1 MFARLRQ
8 ILFIICIF
16 SVVFVHAQKR
26 AVNDWIDP
34 AKTYYKIKTAKDGIY
49 RVTYEDLKAVG
60 FSSANVPASELKLIN
75 FGAEQPIYVSN
86 DVFGPGAYIEFFG
99 QRNTIGLD
107 TFLYKNWRA
116 DLFNT
121 EYSLVND
128 TNAYFL
134 TLSPETQNLRY
145 QTVDPDYSNNTLVP
159 EKYYLHTEKV
169 IYSTNFYKNV
179 DGEIRYSQFEP
190 SEGFGSGMLQN
201 SETILKI
208 SRLYKDGPPSLLQ
221 FRTGQNNHQAKLEV
235 KFNGPILETRIIDR
249 IKTAAFSYQIDNNQL
264 KDNNSLNLKN
274 INSSSDRHSIA
285 WASLTYPRE
294 FDAGNNETFAFA
306 MTPFSGPRLIEIENM
321 SSSASGTVVYHI
333 SGNKRYNTLTVD
345 NKVKVI
351 IDNTEAKDLFLAIQ
365 PGAGVISSS
374 SISVFKPTDFSYNGQ
389 QYLIITDKSLRGPGM
404 DAVQE
409 YASYR
414 AGAQGG
420 GYKTDII
427 EVDAIYNHY
436 GFGIDRHFMSVKFLA
451 AYLKENWPGLE
462 FVMML
467 GKAIEYPFVRT
478 SEQVA
483 QYNHK
488 LFFVPT
494 FGFSGSDNLLFS
506 EGGFP
511 DPFFAVGRLAA
522 KTPEDILNYLSK
534 VQLYEA
540 APLGNQT
547 LQDKYWMKKIL
558 HLGGGKNEFEQSSI
572 KTGLNRMAQLLQ
584 DTIYGGDVRSYFKS
598 SSEPIQFNVN
608 EDINRL
614 FESGLS
620 IINFFGHSAPGTW
633 DFAIEN
639 PRNYN
644 NFGKYP
650 FINSFGC
657 YSGNLHGTVK
667 GISESFVLE
676 KDRGSIA
683 FFASTG
689 TAFIPSLSN
698 YGFNMYSSALNAD
711 RNKTIGQVI
720 TMLAQKNRNSLFA
733 ELALFTQLTYHGDPA
748 LRLYLNDSPDYVFDD
763 ASAKTL
769 PSVIQASSPAYE
781 IQLDVVNIGA
791 YRKDSVSVVFYHAL
805 PSGKVIDTI
814 RMTIAGVANRVRLS
828 VPLKNYGNISVG
840 RNTLYSSINPDM
852 RVTEAP
858 LPAALSNNSLG
869 NGNGFTFFITD
880 NFATAIY
887 PPRYGII
894 NTPEHFVL
902 SASTSSAPVQE
913 SSYIF
918 EVDTTSYFNSAQLET
933 GKVLSSGGLI
943 RFRPQKPLL
952 QGKVYYWRVSPDST
966 SQEGYKWTE
975 SSFIY
980 LPNEA
985 EGWNQSHFFQ
995 FTDNTFKD
1003 LEISEET
1010 GRRFD
1015 FGDQLSV
1022 AKVRNRLWDIDDK
1035 PGYTFDNVRFGSV
1048 TPWDYMDAGLGFVI
1062 NDRNEFI
1069 AGIFNPPGGK
1079 YGSINPL
1086 STNSRGFF
1094 FKTDTPQARR
1104 NIITFL
1110 ESELKDRY
1118 YINAFTIL
1126 KTAAADLHLD
1136 EWAMDSV
1143 GTGKNLFNVLESLGA
1158 TQIRNLLST
1167 GPVPYIFQG
1176 EKGRGAINEKIANSV
1191 DDIIEAELIVSRNLD
1206 RGQVSSVLIGP
1217 ATSWASLDFKF
1228 NEFQGPGKAARLRIA
1243 GVREDGSEQKIDSL
1257 QGQGKLDI
1265 SAMAGGFPYL
1275 KLTALTKDSLQRIS
1289 PQLQY
1294 WRVSHKSLPDAAVV
1308 FKGIEPSAT
1317 DNTVSQGQK
1326 IRVRYEVQNVNFVD
1340 MDSIEV
1346 RLTYLDAGNVPV
1358 VRNEKLAKIPAGGS
1372 IAGVFEFSLSVGSGD
1387 ETRYTIEINPENKIP
1402 ELYSFNN
1409 IISGQLGVKKDRK
1422 NPLLN
1427 VYFDGMQ
1434 IMDGDIVSP
1443 KPEILILL
1451 DDDNPFLPVADP
1463 GLFEIKLD
1471 TGRNEF
1477 KVISPD
1483 DAGVSFIPADG
1494 SGGAARFQ
1502 FAPALKEGTYRI
1514 LAQAKDVSGNKSGQN
1529 PKSIQFRVV
1538 EKESV
1543 SNVLNYPNPFSTST
1557 QFIFTITG
1565 SEVPEVMTI
1574 TIMTLTGQVVREIT
1588 MDELGPLNIG
1598 LNRTRFKWDGTDEFG
1613 NRLANGVYLYRV
1625 NVRRRNGQLY
1635 DHFGQAKTDG
1645 FFRDGIGKMV
1655 IMR

>member
-49 RVTYEDLKAVG
+49 RVTYENLKAAG
-60 FSSANVPASELKLIN
+60 FSSSGVPSSELKLIN
-75 FGAEQPIYVSN
+75 YGEEQPIYVSN

-145 QTVDPDYSNNTLVP
+145 KTVDPDYTNNTLLP

-169 IYSTNFYKNV
+169 IFSANFFKNV
-179 DGEIRYSQFEP
+179 DGEIRYSQFES

-201 SETILKI
+201 SETILKT
-208 SRLYKDGPPSLLQ
+208 SRLYKDGPQALLQ

-235 KFNGPILETRIIDR
+235 KFNGLILETRIIDR
-249 IKTAAFSYQIDNNQL
+249 IKTSAFSYQIDNGLL
-264 KDNNSLNLKN
+264 KEDNSLNLKN
-274 INSSSDRHSIA
+274 INSTSDRHSIA
-285 WASLTYPRE
+285 WASLNYPRE
-294 FDAGNNETFAFA
+294 FDAGKNETF
-306 MTPFSGPRLIEIENM
+306 PFTLEAHTGPGYIEIENM
-321 SSSASGTVVYHI
+321 KSSASGTVVYHVN
-333 SGNKRYNTLTVD
+333 GNKRYNTLTAD

-351 IDNTEAKDLFLAIQ
+351 IDNAAANDLFLAIQ
-365 PGAGVISSS
+365 PEGGVISPPI
-374 SISVFKPTDFSYNGQ
+374 ISVFKPADFSYKGQ
-389 QYLIITDKSLRGPGM
+389 QYLIITDKSLRGPGL

-414 AGAQGG
+414 ASSQGG
-420 GYKTDII
+420 GYKTDIL
-427 EVDAIYNHY
+427 EMDDIYNHF
-436 GFGIDRHFMSVKFLA
+436 GFGIERHFASIKFLA
-451 AYLKENWPGLE
+451 AFLKDNWPGLE
-462 FVMML
+462 FVIML
-467 GKAIEYPFVRT
+467 GKAIEYPFIRKT
-478 SEQVA
+478 EQIN
-483 QYNHK
+483 QYNKK
-488 LFFVPT
+488 LFFIPT
-494 FGFSGSDNLLFS
+494 YGFSGSDNLLFS
-506 EGGFP
+506 EGGYP

-522 KTPEDILNYLSK
+522 RTPEDILNYLSK
-534 VQLYEA
+534 VKLYEA

-547 LQDKYWMKKIL
+547 IQDKYWMKKIL
-558 HLGGGKNEFEQSSI
+558 HLGGGKNEFEQNSI
-572 KTGLNRMAQLLQ
+572 KTGLNRMSELLM

-598 SSEPIQFNVN
+598 SSDPIQFNIN
-608 EDINRL
+608 EDIDQL

-657 YSGNLHGTVK
+657 YSGNLHGIVK

-676 KDRGSIA
+676 KEKGSIA

-698 YGFNMYSSALNAD
+698 YGHNLYNSLLNTA
-711 RNKTIGQVI
+711 RNKTIGQNI
-720 TMLAQKNRNSLFA
+720 SLIANKNRNALFS
-733 ELALFTQLTYHGDPA
+733 ELALISQLTYHGDPA
-748 LRLYLNDSPDYVFDD
+748 LRLYLNDIPDYVFDE
-763 ASAKTL
+763 ASAKTV
-769 PSVIQASSPAYE
+769 PSVIQASSPSYE

-805 PSGKVIDTI
+805 PSGKIIDTI
-814 RMTIAGVANRVRLS
+814 KMTIAGVANRVRLS
-828 VPLKNYGNISVG
+828 VPLKNYGKVSVG
-840 RNTLYSSINPDM
+840 RNTLFGNINPDI
-852 RVTEAP
+852 RVMEAP
-858 LPAALSNNSLG
+858 EPAALSNNALG
-869 NGNGFTFFITD
+869 SGNGFTFFITD
-880 NFATAIY
+880 NFASAIY

-894 NTPEHFVL
+894 NTPDHFVL

-918 EVDTTSYFNSAQLET
+918 EVDTTLYFNSAHLET
-933 GKVLSSGGLI
+933 GKIFSSGGLI

-995 FTDNTFKD
+995 FTENTFKD

-1022 AKVRNRLWDIDDK
+1022 AKVRNRLWDVDDK
-1035 PGYTFDNVRFGSV
+1035 PGYIFDNVRFGSI
-1048 TPWDYMDAGLGFVI
+1048 TPWDYLDAGLGFVI

-1126 KTAAADLHLD
+1126 KTASADLHLD

-1158 TQIRNLLST
+1158 TQIRNLLTT

-1176 EKGRGAINEKIANSV
+1176 EKGKGAINEKIANSI
-1191 DDIIEAELIVSRNLD
+1191 DGIIETELIVSRNLD
-1206 RGQVSSVLIGP
+1206 RGQFSSVLIGP
-1217 ATSWASLDFKF
+1217 ATSWGSINFKF
-1228 NEFQGPGKAARLRIA
+1228 TEYSGPEKSAKMLVA
-1243 GVREDGSEQKIDSL
+1243 GIRNDGSETKLDSL
-1257 QGQGKLDI
+1257 QEKGILDV
-1265 SAMAGGFPYL
+1265 STKARDFPYL
-1275 KLTALTKDSLQRIS
+1275 KLTSLTKDSLQRNS

-1294 WRVSHKSLPDAAVV
+1294 WRVSHNSLPDAAVV
-1308 FKGIEPSAT
+1308 FKIIEPSGKE
-1317 DNTVSQGQK
+1317 NSVSQGQK
-1326 IRVRYEVQNVNFVD
+1326 VRVHYEVQNVNFVD

-1346 RLTYLDAGNVPV
+1346 RLTYLDAGNIPV
-1358 VRNEKLAKIPAGGS
+1358 VRIEKLANLPANGS
-1372 IAGVFEFSLSVGSGD
+1372 ISAVFEFSLSAGSGD
-1387 ETRYTIEINPENKIP
+1387 ETRYTIEINPDNKIP
-1402 ELYSFNN
+1402 ELFSFNN
-1409 IISGQLGVKKDRK
+1409 IISGQLDVKKDRK

-1434 IMDGDIVSP
+1434 ILDGDIVSP

-1463 GLFEIKLD
+1463 ELFEIKLD

-1477 KVISPD
+1477 KVIRPD
-1483 DAGVSFIPADG
+1483 ESGVSFIPADG
-1494 SGGAARFQ
+1494 KGGAARFQ
-1502 FAPALKEGTYRI
+1502 FSPDLKEGTYR
-1514 LAQAKDVSGNKSGQN
+1514 LVAQAKDVSGNKSGQN

-1565 SEVPEVMTI
+1565 SEVPEIMTI
-1574 TIMTLTGQVVREIT
+1574 SIMTLTGQVVREIT
-1588 MDELGPLNIG
+1588 MDELGPLRIG
-1598 LNRTRFKWDGTDEFG
+1598 LNRTHFKWDGTDEFG
-1613 NRLANGVYLYRV
+1613 NRLANGVYLYKV
-1625 NVRRRNGQLY
+1625 NVRRRNGHLY
-1635 DHFGQAKTDG
+1635 DHFGHAKTDG